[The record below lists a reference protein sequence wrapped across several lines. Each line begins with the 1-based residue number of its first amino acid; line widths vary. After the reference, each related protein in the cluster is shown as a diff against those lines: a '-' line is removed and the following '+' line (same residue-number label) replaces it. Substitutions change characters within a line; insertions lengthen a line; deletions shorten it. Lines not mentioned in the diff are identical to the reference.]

1 MGFVQGGRCVEQGAF
16 DAKKWFITCISV
28 TAGMLLLLFA
38 VFWIFDPYFHFH
50 KPFSFISYRLY
61 DERYMNDG
69 ISRHF
74 DYDAVITGTSMAQ
87 NFKTSEADVLFGVK
101 SVKETFSGAGYK
113 ELSQN
118 LARALERKQKK
129 NENLRTIIWTM
140 DANAMIRDKDF
151 AGYEGYPTYLYDD
164 NPWNDVQYVF
174 NKDIWYHGVM
184 VNLIRT
190 IAGQPSTTFDE
201 YSSWDKETGYQYV
214 MASYDRWEEKA
225 PDAPHLTEADVE
237 MVTANIRQNF
247 VELVNKY
254 PDTTF
259 YIFYTPYSI
268 CWWDFMN
275 QEGMINYYFDAE
287 LIATEL
293 LLECPN
299 VKLYNFHDKYD
310 IITNLDNYRDK
321 EHYAPHINTMI
332 LEWMAEDD
340 GLVTK
345 QNYMERYEKEKEYYL
360 NFDYE
365 RIFQQ

>member
-1 MGFVQGGRCVEQGAF
+1 MMDG
-16 DAKKWFITCISV
+16 KKWFTTCM
-28 TAGMLLLLFA
+28 TAFVGGILLLVL

-50 KPFSFISYRLY
+50 KPFPFISYRLY

-101 SVKETFSGAGYK
+101 SVKETFSGAAYK
-113 ELSQN
+113 ELSEN
-118 LARALERKQKK
+118 LERALRRNKD
-129 NENLRTIIWTM
+129 LRTIIWTM
-140 DANAMIRDKDF
+140 DANAILRDKDY
-151 AGYEGYPTYLYDD
+151 AAYEGYPAYLYDD
-164 NPWNDVQYVF
+164 NPWNDVSYVF
-174 NKDIWYHGVM
+174 NKEIWYHGVLN
-184 VNLIRT
+184 NLVMT
-190 IAGQPSTTFDE
+190 LTGQPSTTFDE
-201 YSSWDKETGYQYV
+201 YSSWEKETGYEYV

-225 PDAPHLTEADVE
+225 PEAPGLTAADVE
-237 MVTANIRQNF
+237 MVTGNIQQNF
-247 VELVNKY
+247 VDLANQY

-275 QEGMINYYFDAE
+275 QEGMINYYFEAE
-287 LIATEL
+287 LIATEM

-299 VKLYNFHDKYD
+299 IKLYNFHDKYD

-321 EHYAPHINTMI
+321 EHYASHINSMI
-332 LEWMAEDD
+332 LKWMAAGD

-345 QNYMERYEKEKEYYL
+345 QNYRERYEQERQFYL
-360 NFDYE
+360 NYDYDK
-365 RIFQQ
+365 IFVTRQ